1 MKKYIYSVFLIVY
14 IITIWGCFNKG
25 IEHEDGFGN
34 FDVSSDGKLIAF
46 SWITNGQASLYIYD
60 INKNYVL
67 KKISSPSEAS
77 FLNPRFS
84 ADGKKVVFVSNEK
97 NSINS
102 SIYVGNVISG
112 EIKKI
117 TDTNSIKTEAVFK
130 SNGDSVIYCAA
141 NEYGNNSIVAA
152 KTARDFD
159 IYSVS
164 ISSGLSKRYTNLN
177 AYSLG
182 SLNVDSASNVAFYV
196 FAGDNGGIFKYNAL
210 DGKMSKR
217 VSSLNDTSDK
227 AEDYSNPFFID
238 SNHLLYTVYNR
249 MYIMDLSSQKTKSI
263 YSFNSN
269 ISNLR
274 YSAAL
279 KRIFFTDES
288 GDGTIYSID
297 ISGKEKHELK
307 LMPRSSL

>member
-1 MKKYIYSVFLIVY
+1 MKKYIYCLFLIVHV
-14 IITIWGCFNKG
+14 IAISGCFNKD

-34 FDVSSDGKLIAF
+34 FDVSSDGELIVF
-46 SWITNGQASLYIYD
+46 SWINNGQASLYIYD
-60 INKNYVL
+60 IKKNYVL
-67 KKISSPSEAS
+67 KKISSSSEAS

-84 ADGKKVVFVSNEK
+84 GDGKNVVFVSNEK

-102 SIYVGNVISG
+102 SICVGNIISG
-112 EIKKI
+112 KIKKI
-117 TDTNSIKTEAVFK
+117 TDTNSIKTEAIFK
-130 SNGDSVIYCAA
+130 SNGDSIIYCSA
-141 NEYGNNSIVAA
+141 NEYGNNSIVTA

-159 IYSVS
+159 IYSAS

-182 SLNVDSASNVAFYV
+182 NLNIDSASTIAFYV
-196 FAGDNGGIFKYNAL
+196 FTGDNGGIFKYNSI
-210 DGKMSKR
+210 DGRMSKR
-217 VSSLNDTSDK
+217 IYSLNDASDK

-249 MYIMDLSSQKTKSI
+249 MYIMELNSQKTKSI
-263 YSFNSN
+263 FSFNSN

-274 YSAAL
+274 YSSTL
-279 KRIFFTDES
+279 QRIFFTDES

-297 ISGKEKHELK
+297 ISGKEKRELK
-307 LMPRSSL
+307 LMPRS

>member
-1 MKKYIYSVFLIVY
+1 MKKYIYGLFFIVFAIA
-14 IITIWGCFNKG
+14 ISGCFNKD

-34 FDVSSDGKLIAF
+34 FDVSSDGKLIAY

-60 INKNYVL
+60 INKNYII

-84 ADGKKVVFVSNEK
+84 ADGKNVVFVSNEK

-117 TDTNSIKTEAVFK
+117 TDTNSIKTEAVF
-130 SNGDSVIYCAA
+130 NLGGDSIVYCAA

-164 ISSGLSKRYTNLN
+164 ISSGLTKRYTNLN

-196 FAGDNGGIFKYNAL
+196 FAGDNGGIFKYNPM
-210 DGKMSKR
+210 DGRMSKR
-217 VSSLNDTSDK
+217 IYSLNDTSDK
-227 AEDYSNPFFID
+227 AEDYSNPYFIN
-238 SNHLLYTVYNR
+238 SSHILYTVYNR
-249 MYIMDLSSQKTKSI
+249 MYVIDLSSQKTKSI
-263 YSFNSN
+263 FSFNSN

-274 YSAAL
+274 YSSTL
-279 KRIFFTDES
+279 QRIFFTDES

-297 ISGKEKHELK
+297 IAGKEKHELK
-307 LMPRSSL
+307 LIPHSSL